1 MECKNC
7 LYQII
12 ADENYCTR
20 CGARV
25 IKNRLT
31 LKNVLQDIYEQHLNL
46 DNRLLA
52 TLVHLFTKPEDVI
65 KGYLSGLRKRYLN
78 PISYLGLAIT
88 LSGILVFVIK
98 RYFLKRLN
106 LDVLPTGANIKGANK
121 IFETTLDYQNFV
133 FVFLIP
139 LMASIGWLVYTKPRY
154 NFTEHLVN
162 MTYVLAHLTIVTF
175 PIAILL
181 LYLDPE
187 HFGEHGFVNIALII
201 IYTVYVY
208 RKICDYT
215 LKTFFARTT
224 LFIILFVLCYFLFS
238 LGIVILMLLTGTIS
252 IEDIRPS

>member
-7 LYQII
+7 HFQLV

-25 IKNRLT
+25 IRNRLT

-52 TLVHLFTKPEDVI
+52 TFVHLFTKPGEVI
-65 KGYLSGLRKRYLN
+65 KGYFTGLRKRYLN

-98 RYFLKRLN
+98 RNFLKKLK
-106 LDVLPTGANIKGANK
+106 LDVLHTGANVEGANK

-139 LMASIGWLVYTKPRY
+139 LMAGVGWLVYTKPRY
-154 NFTEHLVN
+154 NFTEHLVS
-162 MTYVLAHLTIVTF
+162 MTYVLAHITIVTF
-175 PIAILL
+175 PITILQ

-187 HFGEHGFVNIALII
+187 HFGEYSFANIALILI
-201 IYTVYVY
+201 FTAYAYWKV
-208 RKICDYT
+208 CDYP
-215 LKTFFARTT
+215 LKTFIARTS
-224 LFIILFVLCYFLFS
+224 LFIILFLLCYLLFS
-238 LGIVILMLLTGTIS
+238 LGILVLMLLTGTIS
-252 IEDIRPS
+252 LEDFRPA